1 MPERPLLIFPT
12 PAVAGRDK
20 MKPRFGSPNY
30 HFPSPQRQKDKL
42 TPRFE
47 SMLQS
52 FITDSTAGIE
62 PEYVLVL
69 ETTGKIEDFKRAIQA
84 VPGLEWLAEIDTDE
98 IEADDDFF
106 EIAKIGKRLFYEQ
119 VDDITT
125 KQSSDIWM
133 ALKDNGFIDK
143 NGYIT
148 DKHLDDFT
156 EFISEGLAE
165 YTDTIMS
172 VINKKI
178 TDIKGKPISGRLF
191 LSMSNQQ
198 AMTSL
203 LAEWNKWCANRDVQ
217 SRKWAEIFS
226 NLKTIRRWDIQDRL
240 RETGVEKYWKEEL
253 EIKKGT
259 VSKILFE
266 VELWYR
272 KDRTKRNEIQ
282 TKLEQLIESEN
293 GSVITKCII
302 NEIRFHAIKAELPP
316 ENIERVLASEHT
328 SLFKCDDVMFFRPT
342 GQCAADVYHEGVE
355 EEVFQEGE
363 VFGDPVLAILDG
375 DPFVYHSLLKNRL
388 IVDDPDDFGSAYQAK
403 GKKHCTAMAS
413 LVCHG
418 ELDAGES
425 SPLPRP
431 IYVRPIMKPNS
442 DDFINNPPLEHI
454 PKDHFFEDLIL
465 RSATRIFEGEGDEE
479 PVAPTIKIINLSICD
494 PARIF
499 FHQLS
504 SCAKLLDWLSEKYQ
518 VLFCISAG
526 NNGADIGL
534 EKSKAELNQLTNEE
548 LTKHTMKI
556 VHRDIRNHRLMA
568 PADSVNALSIG
579 AIHTD
584 KSNMS
589 NQGNRM
595 DILPTQELPSPITAH
610 GYGFRNSINPEIY
623 LPGGRQLY
631 DYITN
636 NQYGINDIGMAPGQ
650 KVAAAPVNPGE
661 RNRGIYIRGTSNS
674 AALASRGA
682 ALIYEVLDE
691 LRSEA
696 DTDIPDEYMAV
707 VIKSLLV
714 HGASWGNSFNILESC
729 LKTRDNSRLFK
740 RIAARYLGYGI
751 PDIKRVIEC
760 TERRATTIGY
770 GSIKKDEKHEFRFPL
785 PPSLSGL
792 NESRRLIL
800 TLAWF
805 SPVNAENRKY
815 RKANLSFDPPGHKV
829 GVTRVNADGQQVK
842 NGTIQHEVLEGSE
855 VVTYQDGSNLKIDVI
870 CREDAGILDESVNY
884 GLAVTLE
891 VSEDVEIPIYE
902 EIKQRIEIP
911 IKIDGVS

>member
-12 PAVAGRDK
+12 PAIADRIK
-20 MKPRFGSPNY
+20 MKTGFGSSNY
-30 HFPSPQRQKDKL
+30 HLPSPSRQKERL
-42 TPRFE
+42 TPLFE
-47 SMLQS
+47 SMIQS
-52 FITDSTAGIE
+52 FITDSTEGIE

-69 ETTGKIEDFKRAIQA
+69 ETTGKIDDFERAIRA

-98 IEADDDFF
+98 IEVDDDFY
-106 EIAKIGKRLFYEQ
+106 EIAKIGKRLFYKQ
-119 VDDITT
+119 IDDITT
-125 KQSSDIWM
+125 KQSSDIWTG
-133 ALKDNGFIDK
+133 LKDNGFIDK

-156 EFISEGLAE
+156 EFIPEGLAE

-172 VINKKI
+172 VINEKI
-178 TDIKGKPISGRLF
+178 ADTKEKLISGRLF

-198 AMTSL
+198 AISNL
-203 LAEWNKWCANRDVQ
+203 LSEWNKWPDNIDVLSKKWVEIFTQ
-217 SRKWAEIFS
+217 LKEIRKW
-226 NLKTIRRWDIQDRL
+226 DIHDRL

-259 VSKILFE
+259 SSKILFE

-272 KDRTKRNEIQ
+272 KGRTKRKETQ
-282 TKLEQLIESEN
+282 KKLEQLIVSEN
-293 GSVITKCII
+293 GSIVTECSID
-302 NEIRFHAIKAELPP
+302 EIRFHAIKAELPP
-316 ENIERVLASEHT
+316 ESIERVLTSEYT
-328 SLFKCDDVMFFRPT
+328 KLFKCDDVMFFRPT
-342 GQCAADVYHEGVE
+342 GQCVADVYPEGVE
-355 EEVFQEGE
+355 EEPFQEGE

-375 DPFVYHSLLKNRL
+375 DPFVYHSLLENRL

-403 GKKHCTAMAS
+403 GRKHCTAMAS

-425 SPLPRP
+425 PLPRP
-431 IYVRPIMKPNS
+431 IYVRPIMKPNP
-442 DDFINNPPLEHI
+442 DDFINNPPIEHI

-465 RSATRIFEGEGDEE
+465 RSARRIFEGEGDEE
-479 PVAPTIKIINLSICD
+479 PVASTIKIINLSICD
-494 PARIF
+494 PARMF

-526 NNGADIGL
+526 NNRADIGL
-534 EKSKAELNQLTNEE
+534 EKSKVELSQLTDEE
-548 LTKHTMKI
+548 FTKHTMKI
-556 VHRDIRNHRLMA
+556 LHGDIRNHRLMS

-584 KSNMS
+584 KSNIS
-589 NQGNRM
+589 NQGNRV

-631 DYITN
+631 DYLAN
-636 NQYGINDIGMAPGQ
+636 NRYRSSDSGMAPGQ

-661 RNRGIYIRGTSNS
+661 RNRVVYIRGTSNS

-682 ALIYEVLDE
+682 ALIYEILDE
-691 LRSEA
+691 LRSGT

-751 PDIKRVIEC
+751 PGAMGDV
-760 TERRATTIGY
+760 G
-770 GSIKKDEKHEFRFPL
+770 KKVTFYSFV
-785 PPSLSGL
+785 
-792 NESRRLIL
+792 SR
-800 TLAWF
+800 
-805 SPVNAENRKY
+805 
-815 RKANLSFDPPGHKV
+815 
-829 GVTRVNADGQQVK
+829 
-842 NGTIQHEVLEGSE
+842 
-855 VVTYQDGSNLKIDVI
+855 
-870 CREDAGILDESVNY
+870 
-884 GLAVTLE
+884 
-891 VSEDVEIPIYE
+891 
-902 EIKQRIEIP
+902 
-911 IKIDGVS
+911 

>member
-1 MPERPLLIFPT
+1 MPEHPLLIFPT

-30 HFPSPQRQKDKL
+30 HFPSPQRQKDRL

-47 SMLQS
+47 SMIQS
-52 FITDSTAGIE
+52 FITDSTEGIE

-69 ETTGKIEDFKRAIQA
+69 ETTGKIDDFERAIRA

-98 IEADDDFF
+98 IKTDDDFF
-106 EIAKIGKRLFYEQ
+106 EIAKINKRLFYEKI
-119 VDDITT
+119 DGITT
-125 KQSSDIWM
+125 KQSSNIWET
-133 ALKDNGFIDK
+133 LKDTGFIDDK
-143 NGYIT
+143 GYIT
-148 DKHLDDFT
+148 RKPLDDFT
-156 EFISEGLAE
+156 AYIPGDITEHSDI
-165 YTDTIMS
+165 IMS
-172 VINKKI
+172 VINEKI
-178 TDIKGKPISGRLF
+178 TDTKGKLISGWLF

-198 AMTSL
+198 AMSNL
-203 LAEWNKWCANRDVQ
+203 LSEWNKWPDNIDTL
-217 SRKWAEIFS
+217 SKKWVEIFS
-226 NLKTIRRWDIQDRL
+226 QLKEIRKWDIHDRL

-259 VSKILFE
+259 TSKILFE

-272 KDRTKRNEIQ
+272 KDSTKRNDIQ
-282 TKLEQLIESEN
+282 TKIEQLIESEN

-302 NEIRFHAIKAELPP
+302 DEISFHAIKAELPP
-316 ENIERVLASEHT
+316 ENIERVLSSKYT
-328 SLFKCDDVMFFRPT
+328 KLFKCEDVMFFRPT
-342 GQCAADVYHEGVE
+342 GQCVADVYPEGVE
-355 EEVFQEGE
+355 SEAFQEGE
-363 VFGDPVLAILDG
+363 VSGAAILAILDG
-375 DPFVYHSLLKNRL
+375 DPFVYHSLLENRL

-403 GKKHCTAMAS
+403 GRKHCTAMAS

-418 ELDAGES
+418 ELDAEEL
-425 SPLPRP
+425 PLPRP
-431 IYVRPIMKPNS
+431 IYVRPIMKPNP

-465 RSATRIFEGEGDEE
+465 RSTRRIFEGEGDEE
-479 PVAPTIKIINLSICD
+479 PVAPEIKIINLSICD
-494 PARIF
+494 PARMF

-526 NNGADIGL
+526 NNGADIDL
-534 EKSKAELNQLTNEE
+534 EKSKAELSQLTDEDI
-548 LTKHTMKI
+548 TKHTMKI
-556 VHRDIRNHRLMA
+556 LHGNIRNLRLMS

-584 KSNMS
+584 KSTIY
-589 NQGNRM
+589 NQGNRV

-623 LPGGRQLY
+623 LPGGKQLY

-636 NQYGINDIGMAPGQ
+636 NRYKINDIGMAPGQ

-661 RNRGIYIRGTSNS
+661 RNRGVYIRGTSNS

-691 LRSEA
+691 LRSGA
-696 DTDIPDEYMAV
+696 NTDIPDEYMAV

-714 HGASWGNSFNILESC
+714 HGASWGNSFNILENC
-729 LKTRDNSRLFK
+729 LKTRDNSRLFN

-751 PDIKRVIEC
+751 PNIKRVIEC
-760 TERRATTIGY
+760 TERRATAIGY

-805 SPVNAENRKY
+805 SPVNAGNRKY
-815 RKANLSFDPPGHKV
+815 RKANLSFDPPGNEV
-829 GVTRVNADGQQVK
+829 GVTRVNADWRQVK

-855 VVTYQDGSNLKIDVI
+855 VVTYQDGNNLKIDVV
-870 CREDAGILDESVNY
+870 CREDAHTLDESVHY

-891 VSEDVEIPIYE
+891 VAEDVEIQIYE
-902 EIKQRIEIP
+902 EIRQRIEIP
-911 IKIDGVS
+911 IKIDEAP